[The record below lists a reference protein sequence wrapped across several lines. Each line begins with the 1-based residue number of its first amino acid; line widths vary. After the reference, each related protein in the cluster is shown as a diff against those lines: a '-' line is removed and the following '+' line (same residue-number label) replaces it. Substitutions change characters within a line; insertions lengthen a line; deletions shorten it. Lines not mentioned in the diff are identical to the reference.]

1 MEDRVTKFFAVQVK
15 LQEETDKEDKAGNP
29 KVRRWSEDYFVET
42 TTSGSASQIVTE
54 YMKDEY
60 GDFTEW
66 RIVSV
71 KETKYL
77 KVLDSNKE

>member
-1 MEDRVTKFFAVQVK
+1 MEERLTKFFAVQVK

-29 KVRRWSEDYFVET
+29 KVRHWSEDYLVET
-42 TTSGSASQIVTE
+42 TTSGSASQIVTD

-77 KVLDSNKE
+77 KVLDSNKK

>member
-1 MEDRVTKFFAVQVK
+1 MEERLTKFFAVQVK

-29 KVRRWSEDYFVET
+29 KIRRWSEDYLVET
-42 TTSGSASQIVTE
+42 TTSGSASQIVTD

-77 KVLDSNKE
+77 KVLDPNKK